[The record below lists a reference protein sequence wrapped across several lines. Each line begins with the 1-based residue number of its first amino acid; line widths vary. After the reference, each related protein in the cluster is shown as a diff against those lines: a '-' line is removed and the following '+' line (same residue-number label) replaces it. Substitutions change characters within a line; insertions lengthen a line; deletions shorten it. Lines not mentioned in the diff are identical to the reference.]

1 MKAEIQKDKSLDEPA
16 TPALRLTSRRS
27 VIKQLAAIGLSVPVI
42 LTLTPSE
49 ARAQGSGGS

>member
-1 MKAEIQKDKSLDEPA
+1 MSPHRPSHA
-16 TPALRLTSRRS
+16 TALRLTSRRS

-49 ARAQGSGGS
+49 ARAQGSGEGS